1 MPTRHFLLTCH
12 IGGIQ
17 VEGLGAT
24 DIDNQSEFL
33 NSTTVGGLAL
43 ELHRRISAHYGRLE
57 RLEEVVRTRT
67 KDAEV
72 WRFES
77 RVAEKVIK
85 EWLAEFPSIE
95 VIKASRNITSSDGSE
110 ANRP

>member
-1 MPTRHFLLTCH
+1 MH
-12 IGGIQ
+12 ITDEFVGGIQ

-24 DIDNQSEFL
+24 DIDNQAEVF

-57 RLEEVVRTRT
+57 RLEEVVRTRV
-67 KDAEV
+67 KDVKV

-77 RVAEKVIK
+77 RVAENIIK
-85 EWLAEFPSIE
+85 EWLAEFPNIE
-95 VIKASRNITSSDGSE
+95 VIMASSSLFLVRTLIDYKHRE
-110 ANRP
+110 F